1 MDELFARWGLAAVY
15 FGAVVEGDV
24 TLVLAGVIAHLD
36 MMKIGVVALA
46 GFLGL
51 LTSDAIWFAVGRYG
65 GPRLRNL
72 GLYRKAAAAVEQAAG
87 RAGPLQL
94 VFARVVYGTRVA
106 SMIFWGARGLSPLH
120 FLALDAVGCAW
131 WTVALLTLGY
141 SLSGSAEQIAGRV
154 TAVEHWLLGGAVAA
168 VALVL
173 GRRWWARRR
182 PPGRPLEDGR

>member
-1 MDELFARWGLAAVY
+1 MEELFARWGLPAVY
-15 FGAVVEGDV
+15 LGAVVEGDV

-36 MMKIGVVALA
+36 MMKIEGVGLA

-72 GLYRKAAAAVEQAAG
+72 SWFRTAATTVEHAAG

-94 VFARVVYGTRVA
+94 VVARVVYGTRVA
-106 SMIFWGARGLSPLH
+106 SMLFWGARGLSPLH
-120 FLALDAVGCAW
+120 FLALDALGCAW
-131 WTVALLTLGY
+131 WTAALVTLGY

-154 TAVEHWLLGGAVAA
+154 TAVEHWLLGGVVVAVAM
-168 VALVL
+168 VL
-173 GRRWWARRR
+173 GRRWWAKRR
-182 PPGRPLEDGR
+182 PPSRPLEHAS